1 MIDYIKLKFC
11 FLMIKKIA
19 FLLIA
24 IILLTACEGILNTS
38 GVEIT
43 IIDAANPI
51 QVNVPEG
58 SSVAEAIV
66 TAGLKLNTLDK
77 IDPALTAHLTMQ
89 TTITITR
96 VTEEFVVE
104 ESVLQFDHQTVKN
117 ESLQEGQTV
126 LIQSGVNGRKQ
137 SIYRVVYENGVQVSR
152 SFVSS
157 ENLVAAQPEIVM
169 VGVQSPYSV
178 VSMQGLIVYISSGNA
193 WAMEANTGNRRPVVT
208 TGDLDGRIFTLSPD
222 RNWLLFS
229 RTTEEDSKTE
239 INHLW
244 LINLLSDSPDLIDT
258 GITNVVHYAEWVPGK
273 TRTITYSTAELSAS
287 PPFWNANNDLI
298 QARFDIDGTL
308 IDKKTIVDTNSGGL
322 YGWWG
327 TSYKWSPDGSQ
338 LIYMRPDSI
347 GAVYIPD
354 GTLEPLVQIL
364 PYQTESVWAW
374 VPVVSWSIDGE
385 VLYTALPKDAST
397 NPSESTNLT
406 ALLIESRQLIPLVM
420 DCGLFCIPSS
430 PSTDL
435 TGMEYVAFLNAILPD
450 QSEVSRYNLFVM
462 DKDGSN
468 RIKLYPGEGIQGLQA
483 QMVFW
488 EPVESPK
495 DQPRLAF
502 VAQGNLFL
510 ADLQSNSVKQVT
522 GDGSIVK
529 IEWK

>member
-1 MIDYIKLKFC
+1 
-11 FLMIKKIA
+11 MIKKIA
-19 FLLIA
+19 LIIIA
-24 IILLTACEGILNTS
+24 IILLTACEGIFSTS
-38 GVEIT
+38 GVVIT
-43 IIDAANPI
+43 IIDAGNPI
-51 QVNVPEG
+51 QVNLPEG
-58 SSVAEAIV
+58 SSVAEALV
-66 TAGLKLNTLDK
+66 TAGLKLNPLDK
-77 IDPALTAHLTMQ
+77 IDTSLTSPLDTP
-89 TTITITR
+89 TTITIIR
-96 VTEEFVVE
+96 VNEEFVVE
-104 ESVLQFDHQTVKN
+104 DSVLPFDHQTVKN
-117 ESLQEGQTV
+117 EALQEGQTV

-137 SIYRVVYENGVQVSR
+137 SIYRIVYENSVQVSR
-152 SFVSS
+152 TFVSS
-157 ENLVAAQPEIVM
+157 EVMVAAQPEIVM

-178 VSMQGLIVYISSGNA
+178 VSIHGLIAYISSGNA

-208 TGDLDGRIFTLSPD
+208 TGDLDGRIFTISPD

-229 RTTEEDSKTE
+229 RSTDGETKTE

-244 LINLLSDSPDLIDT
+244 LVNLSIEEPDLIDT

-273 TRTITYSTAELSAS
+273 TRTITYSTAEISAS

-298 QARFDIDGTL
+298 QARFDTEGML

-327 TSYKWSPDGSQ
+327 TSYKWSPDSSQ

-347 GAVYIPD
+347 GVVNIAN
-354 GTLEPLVQIL
+354 GTMDPLVQIL

-374 VPVVSWSIDGE
+374 VPEVAWSKDGAI
-385 VLYTALPKDAST
+385 LYTSLPADPSI

-406 ALLIESRQLIPLVM
+406 AILVETRQMIPLVM

-430 PSTDL
+430 SE
-435 TGMEYVAFLNAILPD
+435 TGLPGKDYIAFLNAILPD
-450 QSEVSRYNLFVM
+450 QSEVSKYNLFIM

-468 RIKLYPGEGIQGLQA
+468 RAKLYPEEGIQGLQA
-483 QMVFW
+483 QVVYW
-488 EPVESPK
+488 EPLENQV

-502 VAQGNLFL
+502 IAQGNLFL

-529 IEWK
+529 IDWK

>member
-1 MIDYIKLKFC
+1 
-11 FLMIKKIA
+11 MIKKIA
-19 FLLIA
+19 LIFAA
-24 IILLTACEGILNTS
+24 IVLLTACDGLFNAS
-38 GVEIT
+38 GLEIT
-43 IIDAANPI
+43 IIDATNPI
-51 QVNVPEG
+51 QVNVAEG
-58 SSVAEAIV
+58 SSVAEALS
-66 TAGLKLNTLDK
+66 TAGLKVNTLDI
-77 IDPALTAHLTMQ
+77 IDLPLTAPLTIP
-89 TTITITR
+89 TTITIIR

-104 ESVLQFDHQTVKN
+104 ESVLPFDHQTVKN
-117 ESLQEGQTV
+117 EALQEGQTV

-152 SFVSS
+152 AFVSS
-157 ENLVAAQPEIVM
+157 ETLLIAQPEIIM

-178 VSMQGLIVYISSGNA
+178 SSIQGMIVYISGGNA
-193 WAMEANTGNRRPVVT
+193 WAMEANTGNRRPIVT
-208 TGDLDGRIFTLSPD
+208 TGDLDGRIFALSPD

-229 RTTEEDSKTE
+229 RSDVDENKTE

-244 LINLLSDSPDLIDT
+244 LINLSKEIPDLIDT

-273 TRTITYSTAELSAS
+273 TRTITFSTAELSAS
-287 PPFWNANNDLI
+287 PPFWNANNDLL
-298 QARFDIDGTL
+298 QARFDVNGAL

-327 TSYKWSPDGSQ
+327 SSFKWSPDGSQ

-347 GAVYIPD
+347 GAVNTSD
-354 GTLEPLVQIL
+354 GTLDPLVQIL

-374 VPVVSWSIDGE
+374 VPEVSWSKNGE
-385 VLYTALPKDAST
+385 IIYTALPEDAAS

-406 ALLIESRQLIPLVM
+406 AILVESRQSVALVR

-430 PSTDL
+430 SSSDST
-435 TGMEYVAFLNAILPD
+435 GIEYVAFLNAILPD
-450 QSEVSRYNLFVM
+450 QSEVSKYNLFVM

-468 RIKLYPGEGIQGLQA
+468 RTKLYPGEGIQGLQA
-483 QMVFW
+483 QVVYW
-488 EPVESPK
+488 EPVENLQDP
-495 DQPRLAF
+495 PRLAF
-502 VAQGNLFL
+502 IAQGNLFL

>member
-1 MIDYIKLKFC
+1 
-11 FLMIKKIA
+11 MIKKIA
-19 FLLIA
+19 PIIIA
-24 IILLTACEGILNTS
+24 LILLTACDGLFNAS
-38 GVEIT
+38 GLEIT

-51 QVNVPEG
+51 QINVPEG
-58 SSVAEAIV
+58 SSVAEALAISG
-66 TAGLKLNTLDK
+66 TKMNTLDK
-77 IDPALTAHLTMQ
+77 IDLPLTSPLTTE

-104 ESVLQFDHQTVKN
+104 ESVLPFDHQTVKN
-117 ESLQEGQTV
+117 EALQEGQTV

-137 SIYRVVYENGVQVSR
+137 SIYRVVYENGTQVSR
-152 SFVSS
+152 AFVSS
-157 ENLVAAQPEIVM
+157 ETLVTAQPEIVM

-178 VSMQGLIVYISSGNA
+178 SSIQGMIVYISGGNA
-193 WAMEANTGNRRPVVT
+193 WAMEANTGNRRPIVT
-208 TGDLDGRIFTLSPD
+208 TGDLDGRIFTLSAD

-229 RTTEEDSKTE
+229 RADVEENKTE

-244 LINLLSDSPDLIDT
+244 LINLSNEIPDLIDT
-258 GITNVVHYAEWVPGK
+258 GISNVVHYAEWIPGK
-273 TRTITYSTAELSAS
+273 TRTITYSTAEFSAS

-298 QARFDIDGTL
+298 QARFDIDGVL

-327 TSYKWSPDGSQ
+327 SSFKWSPDGSQ

-347 GAVYIPD
+347 GVVNTVD
-354 GTLEPLVQIL
+354 GTLDPLVQIL

-374 VPVVSWSIDGE
+374 VPEVSWSKDGE
-385 VLYTALPKDAST
+385 IIYTALPLEAAT

-406 ALLIESRQLIPLVM
+406 AILLESRQNIPLVT

-430 PSTDL
+430 SLSDSV
-435 TGMEYVAFLNAILPD
+435 GKEYFAYLNAILPD
-450 QSEVSRYNLFVM
+450 QSEVSKYNLFVM

-483 QMVFW
+483 QVVYW
-488 EPVESPK
+488 EPVENLE

-502 VAQGNLFL
+502 ISQGNLFL
-510 ADLQSNSVKQVT
+510 ADMQSNSVKQVT

>member
-19 FLLIA
+19 LLLTTLL
-24 IILLTACEGILNTS
+24 LLTACEGILNTS

-66 TAGLKLNTLDK
+66 TAGLKLNSLDK
-77 IDPALTAHLTMQ
+77 IDPALTTPLTTQ

-96 VTEEFVVE
+96 VTEEFIVE
-104 ESVLQFDHQTVKN
+104 ESVLPFEQQTVKN

-137 SIYRVVYENGVQVSR
+137 SIYRVVYENGTQVSR

-157 ENLVAAQPEIVM
+157 DTLVMAQPEIVM
-169 VGVQSPYSV
+169 VGVQSPYTVASI
-178 VSMQGLIVYISSGNA
+178 QGVIVYISSGNA

-208 TGDLDGRIFTLSPD
+208 TGDLDGRIFTLSHD

-229 RTTEEDSKTE
+229 RSTPEDSKTE
-239 INHLW
+239 INRLW
-244 LINLLSDSPDLIDT
+244 LINLSKDTPAMIDT
-258 GITNVVHYAEWVPGK
+258 GITNVVHSAEWVPGK

-298 QARFDIDGTL
+298 QARFDNNGLL
-308 IDKKTIVDTNSGGL
+308 IDKKKIVDTNSGGF

-327 TSYKWSPDGSQ
+327 TSFKWSPDGSQ

-347 GAVYIPD
+347 GVVNIPD
-354 GTLEPLVQIL
+354 GTLDPLVQIL

-374 VPVVSWSIDGE
+374 VPEVAWSKDGA

-406 ALLIESRQLIPLVM
+406 ALLMETRQVIPLVM
-420 DCGLFCIPSS
+420 DCGLFCIPSNS
-430 PSTDL
+430 PADL

-450 QSEVSRYNLFVM
+450 QSEVSKYNLFVM

-468 RIKLYPGEGIQGLQA
+468 QTKLYPGEGIQGLQA
-483 QMVFW
+483 QTVYW
-488 EPVESPK
+488 EPIENPI

-502 VAQGNLFL
+502 IAQGNLFL
-510 ADLQSNSVKQVT
+510 SDLQTNTVKQVT
-522 GDGSIVK
+522 GDGSIIK

>member
-1 MIDYIKLKFC
+1 
-11 FLMIKKIA
+11 MIKKITSI
-19 FLLIA
+19 LIA

-43 IIDAANPI
+43 ISDGSNPI

-66 TAGLKLNTLDK
+66 TAGLKLNPLDK
-77 IDPALTAHLTMQ
+77 IDPSLTTPLSTQ

-96 VTEEFVVE
+96 VAEEFVVE
-104 ESVLQFDHQTVKN
+104 EAVLPFDHQTVKN
-117 ESLQEGQTV
+117 ESLQEGQAV
-126 LIQSGVNGRKQ
+126 LIQSGINGRKQ
-137 SIYRVVYENGVQVSR
+137 SIYRVVYENGAQVSR

-157 ENLVAAQPEIVM
+157 ETLITAQPEIVM
-169 VGVQSPYSV
+169 VGVQSPYTVMSI
-178 VSMQGLIVYISSGNA
+178 QGLIVYISSGNA
-193 WAMEANTGNRRPVVT
+193 WAMETNTGNRRPVVT

-229 RTTEEDSKTE
+229 RSNDENSKTE

-244 LINLLSDSPDLIDT
+244 LINLSSDTPDLIDT
-258 GITNVVHYAEWVPGK
+258 GISNVVHYAEWVPGK

-298 QARFDIDGTL
+298 QARFDAEGTL

-327 TSYKWSPDGSQ
+327 TSFKWSPDGSQ

-347 GAVYIPD
+347 GVVYIPD
-354 GTLEPLVQIL
+354 GTLDPLVQIL

-374 VPVVSWSIDGE
+374 VPEVSWSKDGE
-385 VLYTALPKDAST
+385 VVYTALPKDTST
-397 NPSESTNLT
+397 NPAESTNLT
-406 ALLIESRQLIPLVM
+406 AILLQTRQLVPLVM
-420 DCGLFCIPSS
+420 DCGLFCV
-430 PSTDL
+430 PSTF
-435 TGMEYVAFLNAILPD
+435 TRGSSGTEHVAFLNAILPD
-450 QSEVSRYNLFVM
+450 QSETSKYNLFVM

-468 RIKLYPGEGIQGLQA
+468 RNKLYPGEGIQGLQA
-483 QMVFW
+483 QIVYW
-488 EPVESPK
+488 EPVENSTA
-495 DQPRLAF
+495 QPRLAF
-502 VAQGNLFL
+502 IAQGNLFL
-510 ADLQSNSVKQVT
+510 AEVQSNSVKQIT